1 LRFGLANEPL
11 QNLAALAGPH
21 RLRNY
26 ENHQH
31 RRPMQPGSSI
41 TAGAVDP
48 SIGHLAETQFSYG
61 DAERLG
67 QREGRAERIERR
79 MN

>member
-1 LRFGLANEPL
+1 
-11 QNLAALAGPH
+11 
-21 RLRNY
+21 
-26 ENHQH
+26 
-31 RRPMQPGSSI
+31 MQLGSSI
-41 TAGAVDP
+41 TAEAVDP

-61 DAERLG
+61 DAERLR